1 MSPRIMCA
9 GIGNLFFSDD
19 GFGVEVANR
28 LARVPVPDCVRVE
41 DYGIRGVHLAYD
53 LMDGYD
59 TLVII
64 DAMPLG
70 DEPPGTVVLLEPD
83 VPPPSQTDDDG
94 DPVPVMDAHTMS
106 PLVVLS
112 TLANLGGSVDRVLVV
127 GCQPET
133 IEEGMGLSEP
143 VAAAVD
149 RAVQMVSDLLT
160 ELVGDLLTNACQP
173 AGRETR
179 ST

>member
-1 MSPRIMCA
+1 MCA
-9 GIGNLFFSDD
+9 GIGNVFFSDD

-59 TLVII
+59 ALVII
-64 DAMPLG
+64 DAMPMG
-70 DEPPGTVVLLEPD
+70 DEPPGTVVLLEPE
-83 VPPPSQTDDDG
+83 VPSAAHTDEDG

-106 PLVVLS
+106 PLVVLT
-112 TLANLGGSVDRVLVV
+112 TLANLGGSVDRILVV
-127 GCQPET
+127 GCQPAT
-133 IEEGMGLSEP
+133 IEEGMGLSDP

-160 ELVGDLLTNACQP
+160 ELVGDLLTDACQP

>member
-1 MSPRIMCA
+1 MCA
-9 GIGNLFFSDD
+9 GIGNIFFRDD
-19 GFGVEVANR
+19 GFGCEVANH
-28 LARVPVPDCVRVE
+28 LARQPVSDCVRVE

-59 TLVII
+59 ALVII
-64 DAMPLG
+64 DAMPMG
-70 DEPPGTVVLLEPD
+70 DEPPGTVVLLEPE
-83 VPPPSQTDDDG
+83 VPSPSQTDDDG

-133 IEEGMGLSEP
+133 IEEGMGLSDP

-149 RAVQMVSDLLT
+149 RAVEMVSELLT
-160 ELVGDLLTNACQP
+160 ELVGDLLTDVCQP

-179 ST
+179 SR